1 MSHTIHFSVH
11 RNPLKDA
18 EGNDTYQVRHE
29 TTYTAH
35 KADLM
40 EHVKMHQTLRPE
52 LLEMALTVL
61 EDEIIEFLLDNKR
74 LHLDGLGTFFLRIG
88 LKPVPDDEGNE
99 QHPHITNPADITGHD
114 VAIESVGF
122 TPDKAFLRRL
132 NKSVGFENVN
142 ARGTVGHSA
151 NYTDEQFLTRL
162 NAYLDEH
169 EYITCSQM
177 MHHFGITYYM
187 ARKWL
192 AQLSSGP
199 LALLQKGKMGTIN
212 IYRRQ

>member
-1 MSHTIHFSVH
+1 MSHTIRFSVH
-11 RNPLKDA
+11 RNPQKDA

-52 LLEMALTVL
+52 ILEMALAVL
-61 EDEIIEFLLDNKR
+61 EDEITEHLLDNKR
-74 LHLDGLGTFFLRIG
+74 LHLEGLGTFFLRIG
-88 LKPVPDDEGNE
+88 LKPQLDDEGNPLR
-99 QHPHITNPADITGHD
+99 PHITNPADITGHD
-114 VAIESVGF
+114 VCIESIGF
-122 TPDKAFLRRL
+122 TPEKSFLRQL
-132 NKSVGFENVN
+132 TKGIGFENIN

-151 NYTDEQFLTRL
+151 NYTDEQFLARL

-177 MHHFGITYYM
+177 MHHFGITEYM
-187 ARKWL
+187 ARKRIAAL
-192 AQLSSGP
+192 TDVPNP
-199 LALLQKGKMGTIN
+199 LLVGEKVGRTI
-212 IYRRQ
+212 IFRRA

>member
-1 MSHTIHFSVH
+1 MSHTIRFSVH
-11 RNPLKDA
+11 RNPQKDA

-52 LLEMALTVL
+52 ILEMALAVL
-61 EDEIIEFLLDNKR
+61 GDEIAEHLLDNKR
-74 LHLDGLGTFFLRIG
+74 LHLEGLGTFFLRIG
-88 LKPVPDDEGNE
+88 LKPQLDDEGNPLR
-99 QHPHITNPADITGHD
+99 PHITNPADITGHD
-114 VAIESVGF
+114 VCIESVGF
-122 TPDKAFLRRL
+122 IPDKSFLRQL
-132 NKSVGFENVN
+132 TKGIGFENIN

-151 NYTDEQFLTRL
+151 AYTDEQFLARL

-177 MHHFGITYYM
+177 MHHFGITEYM
-187 ARKWL
+187 ARKRIAAL
-192 AQLSSGP
+192 TDVPNP
-199 LALLQKGKMGTIN
+199 LLVGEKVGRTI
-212 IYRRQ
+212 IFRRA

>member
-1 MSHTIHFSVH
+1 MSHTIRFSVH
-11 RNPLKDA
+11 RNPQKDA

-52 LLEMALTVL
+52 ILEMALAVL
-61 EDEIIEFLLDNKR
+61 EDEIAEHLLDNKR
-74 LHLDGLGTFFLRIG
+74 LHLEGLGTFFLRIG
-88 LKPVPDDEGNE
+88 LKPQLDDEGNPLR
-99 QHPHITNPADITGHD
+99 PHITNPADITGHD
-114 VAIESVGF
+114 VCIESIGF
-122 TPDKAFLRRL
+122 TPDKAFLRQL
-132 NKSVGFENVN
+132 TKGIGFENIN

-151 NYTDEQFLTRL
+151 NYTDEQFLARL

-177 MHHFGITYYM
+177 RHHFGITEYM
-187 ARKWL
+187 ARKRIAAL
-192 AQLSSGP
+192 TDVPNP
-199 LALLQKGKMGTIN
+199 LLVGEKVGRTI
-212 IYRRQ
+212 IFRRA